1 MYIEHNDLEKLYL
14 QTMNECIK
22 DLPEYEDGMML
33 IHIGS
38 GFEVQIHG
46 VTIANPQVG
55 AMLSVADKL
64 SNETI
69 RDRLSQLKKFI
80 KF

>member
-14 QTMNECIK
+14 HTMNECIK
-22 DLPEYEDGMML
+22 NLPEYEDGMML

-38 GFEVQIHG
+38 GFEVQIDG

-64 SNETI
+64 SNEKI
-69 RDRLSQLKKFI
+69 RDRLSQLKKLI